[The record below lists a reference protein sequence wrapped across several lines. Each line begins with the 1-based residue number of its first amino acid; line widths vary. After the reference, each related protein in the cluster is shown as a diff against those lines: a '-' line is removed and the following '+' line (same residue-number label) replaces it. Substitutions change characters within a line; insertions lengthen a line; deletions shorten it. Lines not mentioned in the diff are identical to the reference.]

1 MPWSQGNP
9 LWNDPGSPWRD
20 SELNAASGTVPGLLQ
35 EEGTD
40 SGAADLDSSEFTQRA
55 MSNDPFQVSSRGLD
69 LSWGQLLPSQP
80 SLSLHQLGGLGNAGG
95 PLVYGSFGVS
105 QDDKE
110 TSSLIHILGSDLFH
124 GALDE
129 DIEGKSPS
137 LDEMNDI
144 NSGTIA
150 LSGTT
155 LTNAKLKDLNGLPH
169 VPLPQKLLNP
179 NVKDDSRTSASK
191 SESLKIPVSTQVRND
206 VQATDI
212 FGKFDRGIF
221 QVNES
226 MLSGMSELP
235 NGDVVSEGYVVCGD
249 VNRGLGSSDKD
260 SLAVLNGK
268 LLEKEP
274 RMLDHKP
281 GPRQN
286 DRKHI
291 SAKEGRH
298 NRVDD
303 ASKEFKEKGTDSNQ
317 IEIAKDPSVDS
328 KTADTEA
335 GTSQPAEVDPPVAG
349 IEDSNLQCLN
359 EKQQDKSDA
368 SSVIETISNPADDE
382 QGFNEFSSVKGISK
396 KKRLKPRKQ
405 KEDPGFTPAS
415 EGASVDDAAD
425 SLPPTWS
432 KQQGTVLQS
441 EEQAHTFTEH
451 PTSTSI
457 PKIVKHQESR
467 AHAKDVKDGK
477 DLKGQRVVQS
487 SCPSVKKQKASVHKK
502 QHHQPQQQKKTKV
515 VVSSDEEEEIAPSG
529 LNQFRQNFLSWL
541 AALFKPGYR
550 RRNKARNTKRLNIFG
565 FSKYWNILEIVV
577 MIPLIL
583 IAWSVLVRL
592 HNYERDSECH
602 GVREIVRLECVRKVG
617 VDCRIL
623 ATYVRTF
630 CYIAEVLPGHV
641 TFRFLWN
648 FVWSS
653 NSSRTTKPSAV
664 QPRSSW
670 WSDPFYWSR
679 SRAPPDTPMVS
690 CRLLPLQHFCVVGG
704 HGHYER
710 LRWHLDTVLEI
721 LQLERSGGSYSK
733 DKRCSGEECDSLL
746 SSRWSLGVKRYQES
760 YSFVCVQQFGEGA
773 EFDGEMCACRKGY
786 VVLGGMCRKVKR
798 CDDSESGRSANNGKL
813 AIEGSKRDKKRIS
826 STNQGKCN
834 SKTKKKSGKSR
845 RMKELRRNSVV
856 L

>member
-55 MSNDPFQVSSRGLD
+55 MSNDPF
-69 LSWGQLLPSQP
+69 QLLPSQP

-396 KKRLKPRKQ
+396 KKRLKPSKEHLLCFKFLTMTGKQ

-477 DLKGQRVVQS
+477 DLK
-487 SCPSVKKQKASVHKK
+487 
-502 QHHQPQQQKKTKV
+502 KKTKV

-541 AALFKPGYR
+541 AALFKPG

-679 SRAPPDTPMVS
+679 SRAPPDTPM
-690 CRLLPLQHFCVVGG
+690 
-704 HGHYER
+704 
-710 LRWHLDTVLEI
+710 VLEI